1 MKILVTGANGQLG
14 QCIISEIRDRFSEG
28 WFNGA
33 KEYSDNEYYL
43 TDVFG
48 DYVDNLDITN
58 KTDVENYIFDNGI
71 DVILNCAAYTNVD
84 KAEEPDEYE
93 KVNAINVIGVRNL
106 AEICDERNLFLIN
119 ISTDFVFDGYTNKP
133 YNEDDIC
140 NPLSVY
146 GRTKYFGENEVYW
159 CKKHITIRTAW
170 LYSEYGRNFF
180 KTMLNRVKDGID
192 TKVVSDQIGTPTYAR
207 DLARFIIH
215 ILTYENLE
223 EHIGTYHFTNLGSC
237 SWYDFAS
244 MIEMLA
250 TDDCKYITPC
260 KTEEYKC
267 NAERPR
273 YSVLGKDKLNEFTF
287 KNRPWFLALKECIK
301 NNLIKN

>member
-28 WFNGA
+28 CFYGA

-43 TDVFG
+43 TDAFG
-48 DYVDNLDITN
+48 DNIDNLDITN
-58 KTDVENYIFDNGI
+58 KSDIEKYIFDKGI

-93 KVNAINVIGVRNL
+93 KVNAINVVGVRNL
-106 AEICDERNLFLIN
+106 AEICDERDIFLIN
-119 ISTDFVFDGYTNKP
+119 ISTDFVFDGESNKP

-146 GRTKYFGENEVYW
+146 GRTKYFGENETYW
-159 CKKHITIRTAW
+159 CKKHMTIRTAW
-170 LYSEYGRNFF
+170 LYSEYGKNFF
-180 KTMLNRVKDGID
+180 KTMLNRVNDGLD

-215 ILTYENLE
+215 ILTYENIE

-260 KTEEYKC
+260 KTEDYKC
-267 NAERPR
+267 KAERPR
-273 YSVLGKDKLNEFTF
+273 YSVLGKDKLSEFTF
-287 KNRPWFLALKECIK
+287 KNRPWFLALKECLEK
-301 NNLIKN
+301 YKA